1 MELRQLRYFVAVA
14 DTLNFSRAAESMF
27 VSQSSLS
34 KQISDLEQELG
45 VLLFRR
51 SKHNVELTEAGLLLM
66 DEAKAILL
74 RSEKLAPLLQQADKV
89 YQERS
94 VFIGIDAKAD
104 SDPLV
109 HLILA
114 EAVYQQR
121 LALPGLRALFFR
133 RSPSDLHQAILSGE
147 LDLGLCL
154 SPAPT
159 IDKSFE
165 HCLLSHDEMALILR
179 SDEAL
184 PDEPSTVRRLLDRRG
199 LVMTRRELPELSH
212 VVQILNDLGC
222 SPKIRYTEDRT
233 SMLLNI
239 ESGDGLAILPRSGI
253 HRLHNPHI
261 QALSLHTDLARLY
274 LLAVRRRG
282 ASPLVKQIVFE
293 TRKNIEAMRSN
304 PL

>member
-1 MELRQLRYFVAVA
+1 M
-14 DTLNFSRAAESMF
+14 
-27 VSQSSLS
+27 
-34 KQISDLEQELG
+34 
-45 VLLFRR
+45 
-51 SKHNVELTEAGLLLM
+51 
-66 DEAKAILL
+66 
-74 RSEKLAPLLQQADKV
+74 

-239 ESGDGLAILPRSGI
+239 ESGVASLSFLGLVSTGCTTPTSKLFPCTRIWPGSICWQYGGAGHLP
-253 HRLHNPHI
+253 
-261 QALSLHTDLARLY
+261 LSSKSFLR
-274 LLAVRRRG
+274 
-282 ASPLVKQIVFE
+282 PVKI
-293 TRKNIEAMRSN
+293 
-304 PL
+304 